1 MSEQVIKIQ
10 SQQGFSEQA
19 APGSFIRKLVDFI
32 IPGGGGNSYDLSKS
46 YININVELANLNIA
60 SGLAAP
66 AGILS
71 SDTALFNT
79 DIVCK
84 GGLVSSDGDT
94 AINAQNTVLV
104 RNASMFSA
112 SRGMVESIRRVDTL
126 RYLLY
131 DLENSKTQK
140 NVNLNQLGPVTGAR
154 QQSNMT
160 SSMIQAIPINVDV
173 NGVADTSLTSRAI
186 TRDIQIP
193 ISDIFGVG
201 NAVWNGAVYGDT
213 RIHMELNMNRLD
225 LISLGTAEDTEDG
238 PEALGGFS
246 FGAADDVGTAAVPIA
261 AGTEIKSF
269 DLELLY
275 SDPGF
280 MMPFYVGQAVLV
292 DFEENIEVTPITDPK
307 TYDPPNDIGVVV
319 IIESIQWSVGAN
331 TLAGDPRCNVTFRT
345 PIYTVQPAAA
355 AYLSGITMRAA
366 NCELVDPALRAQIR
380 VNKAEIVLTQV
391 ETPGPS
397 QIDYTTYSTEEV
409 QGNNLQSFNRQYI
422 VEPNAQNLI
431 VATVPAGH
439 TEPTQ
444 DWTDYQIAINNEN
457 QTGNRPVYY
466 HRNLHQDRILRFMNN
481 RGQTTESLRL
491 EGRRVNDA
499 DIESVNAH
507 FIITE
512 TLPIT
517 QGTKAVDLEINSQN
531 GMQDIIA
538 YKELIRSI

>member
-19 APGSFIRKLVDFI
+19 SPGSFVRKLVDFI

-46 YININVELANLNIA
+46 YININVELARLTIA
-60 SGLAAP
+60 SGLDAP
-66 AGILS
+66 GGILS

-84 GGLVSSDGDT
+84 GGLITGDGDT
-94 AINAQNTVLV
+94 AVNAQNTVLV

-112 SRGMVESIRRVDTL
+112 QRGMVESIRRVDTL
-126 RYLLY
+126 RYILY

-160 SSMIQAIPINVDV
+160 SSMIQVIPINVDV
-173 NGVADTSLTSRAI
+173 NGVVDTSLTSRAV

-225 LISLGTAEDTEDG
+225 LISLGTDEDGEDG
-238 PEALGGFS
+238 PEALGGFT
-246 FGAADDVGTAAVPIA
+246 FGGADDVGTTAVPIA
-261 AGTEIKSF
+261 SGTEIKSF

-280 MMPFYVGQAVLV
+280 MMPFYVGQAVIV
-292 DFEENIEVTPITDPK
+292 DFDENIETVPTTTPK
-307 TYDPPNDIGVVV
+307 TYDPAVALSRVV
-319 IIESIQWSVGAN
+319 IIEAILWSDGAN
-331 TLAGDPRCNVTFRT
+331 TLSGDPRCNVTFRT
-345 PIYTVQPAAA
+345 PLYTVAASA
-355 AYLSGITMRAA
+355 VYLNNISMHAA
-366 NCELVDPALRAQIR
+366 NCELVNPATRAQIR
-380 VNKAEIVLTQV
+380 INKAEIVLTQV

-409 QGNNLQSFNRQYI
+409 QGNGLQSFNRQYI

-431 VATVPAGH
+431 VACVPAGH
-439 TEPTQ
+439 IEPTQ
-444 DWTDYQIAINNEN
+444 AYTDYQIAINNEN
-457 QTGNRPVYY
+457 QTGNRPVFY

-491 EGRRVNDA
+491 EGRRVNDK
-499 DIESVNAH
+499 DIEAVNAH
-507 FIITE
+507 YIITE

-517 QGTKAVDLEINSQN
+517 QGTKAVDLEINSPA
-531 GMQDIIA
+531 GMEDIIA

>member
-19 APGSFIRKLVDFI
+19 SPGGFVRKLVDFI

-46 YININVELANLNIA
+46 YININVELARLNIA
-60 SGLAAP
+60 LGLGTP
-66 AGILS
+66 GGLLS

-84 GGLVSSDGDT
+84 GGSVTGDGDT
-94 AINAQNTVLV
+94 AVNAQNTVLV

-126 RYLLY
+126 RYVLY

-140 NVNLNQLGPVTGAR
+140 NVNLNQMGPVTGAR

-160 SSMIQAIPINVDV
+160 SSMIQVIPTNVDV
-173 NGVADTSLTSRAI
+173 NGVADPTLISRAV

-201 NAVWNGAVYGDT
+201 NAVWNGSVYGDT

-225 LISLGTAEDTEDG
+225 LISLGTAEDTQDG
-238 PEALGGFS
+238 PEALGGYT
-246 FGAADDVGTAAVPIA
+246 FGGADDVGTTTVPIA
-261 AGTEIKSF
+261 TGVEIKSF

-280 MMPFYVGQAVLV
+280 MMPFYVGQAVIV
-292 DFEENIEVTPITDPK
+292 DFDENVEKDPITDPK
-307 TYDPPNDIGVVV
+307 QYDPPAPVTSVV
-319 IIESIQWSVGAN
+319 IIESILWSQDAN
-331 TLAGDPRCNVTFRT
+331 TLSGDPRCNVTFRT
-345 PIYTVQPAAA
+345 PIYTVGANA
-355 AYLSGITMRAA
+355 AYLDNITMHAA
-366 NCELVDPALRAQIR
+366 NCELVDAATRAQIR
-380 VNKAEIVLTQV
+380 INKAEIVLTQV

-431 VATVPAGH
+431 VACVPAGH
-439 TEPTQ
+439 IEPTQ
-444 DWTDYQIAINNEN
+444 AYTDYQIAINNEN
-457 QTGNRPVYY
+457 QTGNRPVFY

-491 EGRRVNDA
+491 EGRRVNDPG
-499 DIESVNAH
+499 IEAVNAH
-507 FIITE
+507 YIITE

-517 QGTKAVDLEINSQN
+517 QGTKAVDLEINSPG